1 MADAEVAAAEQLVLD
16 AEDGA
21 PLDGEVAAAH
31 EAHRL
36 ASGGPVERLGDGRP
50 PVDDDRLGL
59 LVGDRQ
65 APDVERLRRRRRLG
79 HAVDAPEHEGGVAE
93 VEVGEPL
100 DEGLVERVALEAR
113 LERPAEV
120 GLGEVS
126 HAPRRLPRAIE
137 ALVGVVDVGLLG
149 RQFWVLLGH
158 SSVWDPVVRSGDRML
173 PSPRPRAPKRG
184 RETLAARSPPE
195 ASTETGQ

>member
-16 AEDGA
+16 AEDRA

-36 ASGGPVERLGDGRP
+36 TSGGPVERLGDGCP

-65 APDVERLRRRRRLG
+65 AADVERLGRGRRLG

-100 DEGLVERVALEAR
+100 DERLVERVALEAR
-113 LERPAEV
+113 LERPAHV
-120 GLGEVS
+120 GFGEIS

-137 ALVGVVDVGLLG
+137 ALVRVVDVGLFG
-149 RQFWVLLGH
+149 REFWVLLRH
-158 SSVWDPVVRSGDRML
+158 SSVWDPEVRSGRML
-173 PSPRPRAPKRG
+173 RVPSP
-184 RETLAARSPPE
+184 
-195 ASTETGQ
+195 ASAEKGFRNSIGALGAGGVDGTGQ